1 MFAEPWEG
9 IDVTFRR
16 LLYTYSNISKF
27 SIDIIQNT
35 LDSEIFQQRLQSC
48 RLNWSLF
55 WHRTRHLLKF
65 EATKKCSKTLH
76 SAFQNLIYI
85 TSAEIVLTTFAPKEI
100 KAIDRTGTT
109 NLFNCI
115 HFETRSSSFL
125 SQNNFRKCAATYLMA
140 RLSILLPFG

>member
-1 MFAEPWEG
+1 MFAELLNG
-9 IDVTFRR
+9 IDYTFGR

-65 EATKKCSKTLH
+65 EATKNSPQVRNLYFVKFNLNLRIGRTPTL
-76 SAFQNLIYI
+76 
-85 TSAEIVLTTFAPKEI
+85 
-100 KAIDRTGTT
+100 
-109 NLFNCI
+109 C
-115 HFETRSSSFL
+115 
-125 SQNNFRKCAATYLMA
+125 
-140 RLSILLPFG
+140 